1 VRYEVG
7 VKEPYQRP
15 ILSRYSDPV
24 ELIWLA
30 TARRLQLTIR
40 RNPEIFS
47 ATDGTGLLELGPR
60 SDLDPDDT
68 LGQMVLHELCHWITN
83 GEETYHTRDWGF
95 PLDMKEDDPREFACL
110 RLQAW
115 LTRPF
120 GLRVVMAPTS
130 DFRGYYDRI
139 PEDPLVPLDDSLME
153 QEVVRIAA
161 QAVERAQQP
170 PFCGPIRAALEAT
183 QQVGRCVS
191 AFLDDYASEVAGD
204 TLPSLWSIQE

>member
-1 VRYEVG
+1 MSTPSGLVDPAVWASCRDG
-7 VKEPYQRP
+7 ADQRLSW
-15 ILSRYSDPV
+15 IL
-24 ELIWLA
+24 
-30 TARRLQLTIR
+30 
-40 RNPEIFS
+40 
-47 ATDGTGLLELGPR
+47 R
-60 SDLDPDDT
+60 S
-68 LGQMVLHELCHWITN
+68 H
-83 GEETYHTRDWGF
+83 
-95 PLDMKEDDPREFACL
+95 
-110 RLQAW
+110 
-115 LTRPF
+115 
-120 GLRVVMAPTS
+120 
-130 DFRGYYDRI
+130 